1 MTYIFQLIDS
11 IIGVILFSLY
21 FPMLSLKS
29 LLYLLIGV
37 LMFSLVNN
45 TIACTLAWISL
56 GLIIVHIIFSKSL
69 FQKLFDK
76 LMN

>member
-1 MTYIFQLIDS
+1 MIKCSDVEI
-11 IIGVILFSLY
+11 
-21 FPMLSLKS
+21 
-29 LLYLLIGV
+29 LLIVGV

-45 TIACTLAWISL
+45 TIACTLTWILL
-56 GLIIVHIIFSKSL
+56 GLVIVHIIFSKSL

>member
-1 MTYIFQLIDS
+1 MIKCSDVEI
-11 IIGVILFSLY
+11 
-21 FPMLSLKS
+21 
-29 LLYLLIGV
+29 LLIVGI
-37 LMFSLVNN
+37 LMFSLINN

>member
-1 MTYIFQLIDS
+1 MIKCSDVEILLI
-11 IIGVILFSLY
+11 
-21 FPMLSLKS
+21 
-29 LLYLLIGV
+29 IGV

-45 TIACTLAWISL
+45 TIACTLTWILL
-56 GLIIVHIIFSKSL
+56 GLIIVHTIFSKSL